1 MIHVIASIDVNEGS
15 HDAFLAAFHE
25 LVPVVRAEPGCVEYG
40 PTVDV
45 EPGLPRQVDH
55 RPDTVTIIEQWESI
69 DALTDHLAAPHMAD
83 YREKVKDLVA
93 GVTLQVLE
101 TA

>member
-1 MIHVIASIDVNEGS
+1 MIHVIASIDVNPGGR
-15 HDAFLAAFHE
+15 DAFLAEFHK
-25 LVPVVRAEPGCVEYG
+25 LVPAVKAEAGCVEYG

-45 EPGLPRQVDH
+45 ASGLPRQVAY
-55 RPDTVTIIEQWESI
+55 REDTVTIVEQWESV
-69 DALTDHLAAPHMAD
+69 DALEAHLATPHMAE
-83 YREKVKDLVA
+83 YRENVKDLVA

>member
-1 MIHVIASIDVNEGS
+1 MIHVIASIDVNPGGRE
-15 HDAFLAAFHE
+15 AFLAVFRE
-25 LVPVVRAEPGCVEYG
+25 LVPAVRAEAGCVEYG
-40 PTVDV
+40 PAVDV
-45 EPGLPRQVDH
+45 TPGLPRQVAY
-55 RPDTVTIIEQWESI
+55 RENTVTIIEQWETL
-69 DALTDHLAAPHMAD
+69 DALEAHLAAPHMAD